1 MHLLKLLSGVE
12 SAIRTT
18 EDMANRETQAYL
30 GVVTNNVDETNARR
44 VKVLN
49 PANPTLESHWL
60 RRLDITKGQDAPVP
74 DIGQTVLVI
83 SVEGSST
90 NGYYLTLCNDTNPSH
105 NKEDGVNDYSF
116 QGKSNYDVT
125 VEKSITFTT
134 SSGCSLKLSDNGDI
148 EITAAEK
155 ITMSGKRID
164 LEADTVT
171 NIKSPLINLAGNI
184 VSTNFTGG
192 AGSAQFSGNVE
203 IINAGSVSIDSKQV
217 ATVGAVDS
225 RGDALVS
232 KGW

>member
-1 MHLLKLLSGVE
+1 MDLIKMLSGVE

-30 GVVTNNVDETNARR
+30 GVVTNNLDGTNTRK

-49 PANPTLESHWL
+49 PSNPTLESHWL
-60 RRLDITKGQDAPVP
+60 RRLDITKGQDAPIP

-90 NGYYLTLCNDTNPSH
+90 NGFYLPFCNDTNPAH
-105 NKEDGVNDYSF
+105 DKESAADDYSF
-116 QGKSNYDVT
+116 KGQGNYNVQ

-134 SSGCSLKLSDNGDI
+134 RSGCSLKLFDDGNV
-148 EITAAEK
+148 EITAAETIK
-155 ITMSGKRID
+155 MQGKQID
-164 LEADTVT
+164 LEADTIT

-184 VSTNFTGG
+184 VSTNYTGG
-192 AGSAQFSGNVE
+192 AGSAQFSGNFE
-203 IINAGSVSIDSKQV
+203 IINATDVSINNKQV
-217 ATVGAVDS
+217 ATIGAVDDEN
-225 RGDALVS
+225 DALVT

>member
-1 MHLLKLLSGVE
+1 MDLLKLLSAAE

-30 GVVTNNVDETNARR
+30 GIVTNNADLTNNRR

-74 DIGQTVLVI
+74 AVGQTVLVI

-90 NGYYLTLCNDTNPSH
+90 NGYYLTLINDTNPAH
-105 NKEDGVNDYSF
+105 NKADAINDYSF
-116 QGKSNYDVT
+116 QGESDYDVK

-148 EITAAEK
+148 NITAAK
-155 ITMSGKRID
+155 NITVTGEQID
-164 LEADTVT
+164 LEAETIT

-184 VSTNFTGG
+184 VSTGFGG
-192 AGSAQFSGNVE
+192 NAGNAQFSGNVE
-203 IINAGSVSIDSKQV
+203 IINASNVSVNNKQV
-217 ATVGAVDS
+217 ATVGAIDTD
-225 RGDALVS
+225 GDALVT